1 MIRGIRKTTSLRNLF
16 TDSASGQIA
25 TLLTLAMVIVLMIV
39 VANVKV
45 GSLAA
50 RTTTLANAADSS
62 ALLLAS
68 QLSTKA
74 YQLWDSLK
82 DDPNDG
88 KGATSKC
95 QKSSFLSMLLG
106 AIFAIIV
113 IVVIVVLQQYEF
125 LPALIASGKGL
136 MVFMIASAAT
146 AGAMGGAVGAVASGT
161 DILQGAAQ
169 GAAIGAA
176 IGGIACGGYGLYD
189 PSFFA
194 PSAFAPATS
203 SLSVVSTSTLWG
215 AIGTGVMNLG
225 STIYTGISAAAALD
239 KSLSQAAKALNGL
252 PEKDIYREQVFLN
265 ALSQAVDDDPNS
277 TSSQYVE
284 LYEDTDCD
292 GIKDKYYC
300 TDEDGDGD
308 KENCDPHDANRNGDK
323 NEAVSYFSYWW
334 ERRVKELKKAVPDRE
349 LMTNDFVFTDQ
360 SGIDGESCDKT
371 VSGYNGYGDGRQ
383 PLSDFR
389 NSAKA
394 SFTVQ
399 GREVHDG
406 ETSSFV
412 WTPGSL
418 YRRGLAEWRDY
429 IICAGS
435 YDYDCR
441 DGLMDEPA
449 AGTVVQVAEALK
461 GIGVDVSFYLPGLT
475 TRIGSECEDE
485 DCLDEPY
492 WDELE
497 AVVGELAGFAD
508 IVDVLKGQEYQKLAS
523 TWDSWVRMFYDPDIY
538 AGGTLIQEN
547 RDDYYDTL
555 NALVNGQG
563 GFNGLNAW
571 RDEIVSK
578 KRAYGNNFPQCE
590 YAGEGFVGEII
601 NAPCKVSGDC
611 DSEDGCVVTTD
622 SDAADD
628 EFDKSITVIDGII
641 ADIGVY
647 RAKARNYYESM
658 DDAYGDMETN
668 YGGRN
673 PVIYKWADSRCPK
686 DSGDLDG
693 DEDREE
699 TLPCHSVS
707 VEVSD
712 FRVPWVKKKKSGG
725 FLTKK
730 ICLIL
735 TDYSD
740 DTGANT
746 WVTVSRADLA
756 KQAVGGMLGSWNYCG
771 SGGSDCVED
780 ESLFGQRM
788 FKTSRISKAKYSYNM
803 VGIAS
808 TSW

>member
-1 MIRGIRKTTSLRNLF
+1 MIRGIRKTTSLRNLL

-25 TLLTLAMVIVLMIV
+25 TLLTLAMVIVLTIV

-45 GSLAA
+45 GGLAA
-50 RTTTLANAADSS
+50 RTTTLANTADSS

-82 DDPNDG
+82 GDPNDG
-88 KGATSKC
+88 NGATKKC
-95 QKSSFLSMLLG
+95 QKSSFLSMLIG

-113 IVVIVVLQQYEF
+113 AVICIIF
-125 LPALIASGKGL
+125 PPASVAGIPLVGMKLMIFIIA
-136 MVFMIASAAT
+136 MAASA
-146 AGAMGGAVGAVASGT
+146 GAIGGAVGAVASGT

-176 IGGIACGGYGLYD
+176 IGGIACGVVGIMN

-194 PSAFAPATS
+194 TLPTAGLAFMATEFGLIVPTVSYLSAA
-203 SLSVVSTSTLWG
+203 TLWG
-215 AIGTGVMNLG
+215 AIGTGVFGLG
-225 STIYTGISAAAALD
+225 SNIYTAVSAASALD

-252 PEKDIYREQVFLN
+252 PEKDSYREQVFLN
-265 ALSQAVDDDPNS
+265 ALSQAVDDDPNL
-277 TSSQYVE
+277 TSSQYVD
-284 LYEDTDCD
+284 LSEDTDCD
-292 GIKDKYYC
+292 GEKEYYC
-300 TDEDGDGD
+300 MDKDLDGD

-334 ERRVKELKKAVPDRE
+334 ERRVKELKKVVPDRE

-360 SGIDGESCDKT
+360 SGIDGGSCAMT
-371 VSGYNGYGDGRQ
+371 ASRYNGYGDGRQ

-394 SFTVQ
+394 IFTVQ
-399 GREVHDG
+399 GREVYDG
-406 ETSSFV
+406 KTFSFV
-412 WTPGSL
+412 WLPGSL
-418 YRRGLAEWRDY
+418 YRRGLTEWRDY
-429 IICAGS
+429 LICSGCEA
-435 YDYDCR
+435 
-441 DGLMDEPA
+441 LPEAEPA
-449 AGTVVQVAEALK
+449 AGTVVQVAEAME
-461 GIGVDVSFYLPGLT
+461 GIGVNVSFYVPGLT
-475 TRIGSECEDE
+475 TRIGSECADK

-492 WDELE
+492 WDEME
-497 AVVGELAGFAD
+497 AVIGELAGFAD
-508 IVDVLKGQEYQKLAS
+508 IVDALKEQDYQKLAS
-523 TWDSWVRMFYDPDIY
+523 TFDSWVRMFYDPDIY
-538 AGGTLIQEN
+538 AGATLIQEN

-555 NALVNGQG
+555 NALVNGEG
-563 GFNGLNAW
+563 EFRGLKAW
-571 RDEIVSK
+571 KDEIVSK
-578 KRAYGNNFPQCE
+578 KMAYGNNFPQCE
-590 YAGEGFVGEII
+590 YELVGEEII

-611 DSEDGCVVTTD
+611 AGAGCVITTD
-622 SDAADD
+622 SDADDD
-628 EFDKSITVIDGII
+628 EFDKSTTAIDGII

-647 RAKARNYYESM
+647 RDKAENYYESM
-658 DDAYGDMETN
+658 NDAYSAMETD

-712 FRVPWVKKKKSGG
+712 FRVPWIKKKKSGG

-740 DTGANT
+740 GSGANT

-756 KQAVGGMLGSWNYCG
+756 SQAVGGTLGSWTYCG
-771 SGGSDCVED
+771 SGGSDCAED

-788 FKTSRISKAKYSYNM
+788 FKTSRISRAKYSYNM

-808 TSW
+808 TDK